1 MMNYLPLAIEILVSL
16 ILTEIYCL
24 FVQTDSRSAVLN
36 TIFKPSINEMKHL
49 VKTVSISSLVLS
61 SRLPELCS

>member
-1 MMNYLPLAIEILVSL
+1 MMNYLPLAREILVSL
-16 ILTEIYCL
+16 SLTEIYFL
-24 FVQTDSRSAVLN
+24 FIQTDSRSAVLN

-61 SRLPELCS
+61 SHLP